1 MKKIYSL
8 LMLSAVAYPTAAQQL
23 PSVGFEG
30 EWEKN
35 VPWNSVTD
43 TLSFINATLG
53 MEENYPNGIF
63 GLQPKGWIIANVNG
77 VVSEKFDDDDNLI
90 GYAGLGATQVGYKV
104 VGYNS
109 ESAVILQNSPNPF
122 MPTQIV
128 PAYLSLGKTWGTNTL
143 DWTTFAPANKD
154 GGVFGGM
161 EISSRPDA
169 LAFVYQREYAP
180 AEGDAD
186 NAQNATVLVY
196 AWKGTW
202 TQKDVPANNSMSAE
216 TVKVTMTDRD
226 RNILGMTTDQGGEVT
241 KSDDAELIAKSLD
254 QIVGE
259 KKEWTEY
266 FLPIEYLSDAMPTK
280 INVVIAANDYFDSQ
294 RIVNGN
300 SLTVDNVRFVYYSRL
315 GEIKVNGVAI
325 EGFDSN
331 TYEYSIAG
339 TAPAID
345 KIETVIL
352 GGGKSA
358 QTGVSVNG
366 KTITITVANDNG
378 ADIDGRNEHSYVLN
392 FDEAASS
399 EQASYAGYL
408 NIEMGG
414 APMAENTPATIQ
426 ITKTGE
432 NTCTFV
438 LPNFSLDLGGGPT
451 PLGDIVV
458 PDVTTSVENGVT
470 TYKGEVKGL
479 TLMQGALV
487 ADVDLQGTIDAAG
500 QADMVIEVMWNGI
513 PIHVTFTSKLSG
525 IAGVIDENAP
535 IEYYNLN
542 GIRVESDQLPAGIY
556 IRRQGN
562 KTDKVIIR

>member
-8 LMLSAVAYPTAAQQL
+8 LMLSAVAYPVAAQQL
-23 PSVGFEG
+23 PNVGFEG

-43 TLSFINATLG
+43 TLSFLNATLG
-53 MEENYPNGIF
+53 MESMYPDGIC

-77 VVSEKFDDDDNLI
+77 VISEKSDNDGNPA
-90 GYAGLGATQVGYKV
+90 GYGALGATQVGMKV

-109 ESAVILQNSPNPF
+109 ESAVKLKNAPNPF
-122 MPTQIV
+122 MGTQIV
-128 PAYLSLGKTWGTNTL
+128 PAYLSLGKTWATNTL

-241 KSDDAELIAKSLD
+241 KSDDALLIAKSLD
-254 QIVGE
+254 TIVGE

-525 IAGVIDENAP
+525 IAGVLDENAP

-542 GIRVESDQLPAGIY
+542 GIRVDSDQLPAGIY